1 MLSNT
6 SLVVIAIFCWGF
18 AMFLPKLATQNLS
31 PAAVVLCN
39 AAGYLALLPFV
50 ARLLEPRDWPL
61 RTDHL
66 WGVLVG
72 MLYIGGNLAYY
83 RLLVTGAVSRYGPL
97 TALYIALPVLLAT
110 ILLRERLSPQQWA
123 GVAMALAAG
132 YLLSIEAP
140 AGPVSAPVAP

>member
-6 SLVVIAIFCWGF
+6 SLVLIAIFCWGF
-18 AMFLPKLATQNLS
+18 AMFLPKLAATSLS

-39 AAGYLALLPFV
+39 ATGYLALLPFV
-50 ARLLEPRDWPL
+50 ARLLAPQDLPL
-61 RTDHL
+61 RRDHL

-83 RLLVTGAVSRYGPL
+83 RLLVSGAVSRYGPL
-97 TALYIALPVLLAT
+97 TALYVALPVLLGV

-123 GVAMALAAG
+123 GVVLAMVAG

-140 AGPVSAPVAP
+140 PAAAAP

>member
-6 SLVVIAIFCWGF
+6 SLVIIAIFCWGL
-18 AMFLPKLATQNLS
+18 AMFLPKVAGQNLS
-31 PAAVVLCN
+31 PAGVVVCN
-39 AAGYLALLPFV
+39 AIGYLGLMPFV
-50 ARLLEPRDWPL
+50 VRLIEPRDLQL

-66 WGVLVG
+66 WGILIG

-97 TALYIALPVLLAT
+97 TALYVALPVLLGT

-132 YLLSIEAP
+132 YLLSIPAP
-140 AGPVSAPVAP
+140 TEPPALQAAP